1 MVPLPVLG
9 LSDAPAAPRPAPAAP
24 GDAVAAPDANIA
36 PERAMFQVTEQ
47 TRTYPC
53 AQCGDQLVFDI
64 ERQKLACP
72 SCGFEAEIDTS
83 QLAPPTERDL
93 RGTMAQVR
101 SAMATEQGPQIQG
114 EKEIACQN
122 CGGRTTFSGTLTAQ
136 RCPYCATPIQ
146 RDDVHDAPARL
157 PVDGVLPF
165 KVPKKQATEAI
176 ERWINSRWFAPSEFK
191 KYNEKGSFTSIYAAY
206 FTYDADT
213 TTQYQGQRGDHYTVT
228 VGSGDDQRTE
238 TRTEWTNTSGTVTDL
253 FDDLAVLANTG
264 FDTDKIRAL
273 EPWPTPEAQ
282 PFSPEYVAGHLCRTY
297 DVDVE
302 QCFPE
307 AKSVMD
313 AEIEST
319 IRRDI
324 GGNEQRITARS
335 TTFHSLLYKHLLL
348 PIWLLT
354 VIYEGEPFQVFIN
367 GVTGEV
373 QGQRP
378 WSKVKIALAV
388 VAALIVLAVV
398 LVLWNGSNS
407 GSG

>member
-1 MVPLPVLG
+1 
-9 LSDAPAAPRPAPAAP
+9 
-24 GDAVAAPDANIA
+24 
-36 PERAMFQVTEQ
+36 MFQVTEQ

-53 AQCGDQLVFDI
+53 TQCGDQLVFDI
-64 ERQKLACP
+64 ASQKLACP
-72 SCGFEAEIDTS
+72 SCGFQADIDTS
-83 QLAPPTERDL
+83 ALAAPTERDM
-93 RGTMAQVR
+93 RGTMAQLR
-101 SAMATEQGPQIQG
+101 AAMATEQGPQIDG
-114 EKEIACQN
+114 EKEIVCQN
-122 CGGRTTFSGTLTAQ
+122 CGGHSTFSGTLTAQ

-165 KVPKKQATEAI
+165 KVPEKVATDAI
-176 ERWINSRWFAPSEFK
+176 EKWINSRWFAPSEFK

-213 TTQYQGQRGDHYTVT
+213 TTQYTGQRGDHYTVT

-238 TRTEWTNTSGTVTDL
+238 TRTAWSHASGTVTDL
-253 FDDLAVLANTG
+253 FDDIAVLANTG
-264 FDTDKIRAL
+264 FDVDKIRKL
-273 EPWPTPEAQ
+273 EPWPTADAE
-282 PFSPEYVAGHLCRTY
+282 PFSPQYVAGHLCRTY
-297 DVDVE
+297 DNDVE

-307 AKSVMD
+307 AKAVME
-313 AEIEST
+313 AEIESS

-324 GGNEQRITARS
+324 GGDEQRISSKA
-335 TTFHSLLYKHLLL
+335 TTYHSLLYKHLLL

-354 VIYEGEPFQVFIN
+354 VVYEGRPFQVFIN

-388 VAALIVLAVV
+388 VAALIVIAVIVV
-398 LVLWNGSNS
+398 LWSGSRS

>member
-1 MVPLPVLG
+1 
-9 LSDAPAAPRPAPAAP
+9 
-24 GDAVAAPDANIA
+24 
-36 PERAMFQVTEQ
+36 MFQVTEQ

-53 AQCGDQLVFDI
+53 TQCGDQLVFAI
-64 ERQKLACP
+64 ETQKLACP
-72 SCGFEAEIDTS
+72 SCGFEADIDTS
-83 QLAPPTERDL
+83 RLAAPTERDL
-93 RGTMAQVR
+93 RGTMVELRA
-101 SAMATEQGPQIQG
+101 AMATAEGPQLSG
-114 EKEIACQN
+114 EKEIVCQN

-165 KVPKKQATEAI
+165 KVPKKQATDAI
-176 ERWINSRWFAPSEFK
+176 EKWINSRWFAPSEFK

-213 TTQYQGQRGDHYTVT
+213 TTQYTGQRGDHYTVT
-228 VGSGDDQRTE
+228 VGSGDDQHTE
-238 TRTEWTNTSGTVTDL
+238 TRTAWSHASGTVTDL

-264 FDTDKIRAL
+264 FDVDKIRKL
-273 EPWPTPEAQ
+273 EPWPTAEAS

-297 DVDVE
+297 DNDAE

-324 GGNEQRITARS
+324 GGDEQRISSKS

-354 VIYEGEPFQVFIN
+354 VVYEGKPFQVFIN

-388 VAALIVLAVV
+388 LAAVIVLIVI
-398 LVLWNGSNS
+398 LVLWSGSKS